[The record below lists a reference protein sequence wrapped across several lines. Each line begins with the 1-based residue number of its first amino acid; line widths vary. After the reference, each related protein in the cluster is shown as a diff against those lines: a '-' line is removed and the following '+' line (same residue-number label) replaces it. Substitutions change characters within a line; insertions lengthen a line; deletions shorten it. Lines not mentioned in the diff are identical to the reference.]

1 MEGYAH
7 RSLTEGMHAGRQSSL
22 LWKLY
27 GRATNASASNGRL
40 RTWGFYGVA
49 IISGLV
55 IQSLLFNTFLN
66 YGARKTPGP
75 ATWTCIEASSPSYTP
90 ARPHMPSPVRE
101 EYVRPG
107 LGNLIEPNEDAWSL
121 EAINEMVSQTKGYY
135 ARDYSV
141 WLGWNNVRFR

>member
-1 MEGYAH
+1 
-7 RSLTEGMHAGRQSSL
+7 
-22 LWKLY
+22 
-27 GRATNASASNGRL
+27 
-40 RTWGFYGVA
+40 
-49 IISGLV
+49 
-55 IQSLLFNTFLN
+55 
-66 YGARKTPGP
+66 
-75 ATWTCIEASSPSYTP
+75 
-90 ARPHMPSPVRE
+90 MPSPVRE